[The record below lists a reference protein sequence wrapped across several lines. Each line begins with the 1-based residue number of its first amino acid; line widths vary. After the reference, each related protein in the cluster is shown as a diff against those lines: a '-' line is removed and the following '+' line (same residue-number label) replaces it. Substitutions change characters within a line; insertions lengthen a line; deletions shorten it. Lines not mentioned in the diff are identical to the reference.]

1 MSWCGLQG
9 TGERA
14 RPHRAGGPGA
24 GAGWRGA
31 GGCAVSGQKVQSG
44 HRLQGAAGT
53 TGPHRHILAFCPWQ
67 VGATVRIEHR
77 SSRLCGQ
84 YPSWNS
90 LPPLAGQTAEAS
102 EDPPP
107 WVIICF
113 WYGSVCPQGLSG
125 YRADFQKWGQGGD
138 MCWAGPRSAGNPG
151 GPNKPWPWGEGCV
164 FRRGAG

>member
-1 MSWCGLQG
+1 MVW
-9 TGERA
+9 A
-14 RPHRAGGPGA
+14 AGNWGA
-24 GAGWRGA
+24 GPAPPSRWAWSRGWMEGSGWLCSVRSEGPVRAQAPGSSGDHGA
-31 GGCAVSGQKVQSG
+31 SQTHPG
-44 HRLQGAAGT
+44 L
-53 TGPHRHILAFCPWQ
+53 CPWQ